1 MDRLPS
7 FITAAALMIAAAG
20 IAVPARSQSA
30 PADDSVRIQGRPL
43 ADWLAGLDDRD
54 PAQRKWALLV
64 LRRSSRDRPDVPIP
78 GLAEAIKRV
87 ESQDPDPDI
96 HRFAEE
102 WLSEMSRLRGRV
114 GVRGFRAAPTPLR
127 LVDLQ
132 GHPVAGAIVSTSF
145 ERDRD
150 RERRFRPSEPGE
162 SRTSDASGEATLT
175 LAQGDVVYTIRQD
188 REGAIVGLH
197 RVDPEQVARPITI
210 AMHPACRVRMRIELP
225 DLRAAAARLNA
236 DLGDDYASRSATAHL
251 HDRFGNPTLGMRL
264 STHSSDGHL
273 EFLLPPG
280 RYVFEASCP
289 WNYRQLEPIEI
300 QPGQRLRNLGTIEIP
315 AGRRFGQGIFPD
327 YHRFSLPDPPARPED
342 EAGRERI
349 QLRRVGR
356 LPLNDDT
363 GGAMGLAFSPDGR
376 LLATGHLDGN
386 NREFMPGAVKLWDT
400 RTGKLVAT
408 WPVPVESGGV
418 CALAFSPDGRTLA
431 GPVGRFDGIAP
442 AWPVVLWDVDGRR
455 APRVLRGHRAWV
467 TAVAFAPDG
476 KTLASGGTDRTV
488 ILWDVAGGR
497 EAGASRRPWPGSRRW
512 PSRPTASRW
521 RSPAGRA
528 WACGTCPADDS
539 GRAWT
544 SPGSSRSCRSPSRP
558 TAGPWPPP
566 ASMPSAAGCGCTTS
580 PTIPRP
586 SAPT

>member
-1 MDRLPS
+1 M
-7 FITAAALMIAAAG
+7 ALRDVTPPRAG
-20 IAVPARSQSA
+20 GRREVFRS
-30 PADDSVRIQGRPL
+30 
-43 ADWLAGLDDRD
+43 
-54 PAQRKWALLV
+54 
-64 LRRSSRDRPDVPIP
+64 
-78 GLAEAIKRV
+78 
-87 ESQDPDPDI
+87 
-96 HRFAEE
+96 
-102 WLSEMSRLRGRV
+102 
-114 GVRGFRAAPTPLR
+114 AAPTPLR

-132 GHPVAGAIVSTSF
+132 GHPVAGAIVGTSF

-236 DLGDDYASRSATAHL
+236 ELGDDYASRSATAHL

-300 QPGQRLRNLGTIEIP
+300 QPGQHCGTWGPSRYPP
-315 AGRRFGQGIFPD
+315 AAGFGQGIFPD
-327 YHRFSLPDPPARPED
+327 YHRFSLPDLPARPDD
-342 EAGRERI
+342 EAGRERV

-356 LPLNDDT
+356 LPLDGET

-386 NREFMPGAVKLWDT
+386 NLDFLPGAVKLWDT

-408 WPVPVESGGV
+408 WPVPDETGGV
-418 CALAFSPDGRTLA
+418 YALAFSPDGRTLA
-431 GPVGRFDGIAP
+431 GPVGRTDGIAP
-442 AWPVVLWDVDGRR
+442 PGRSCSGTSTAAGR
-455 APRVLRGHRAWV
+455 LGCSAVIGH
-467 TAVAFAPDG
+467 
-476 KTLASGGTDRTV
+476 
-488 ILWDVAGGR
+488 
-497 EAGASRRPWPGSRRW
+497 GSRRW
-512 PSRPTASRW
+512 RSRPTAR
-521 RSPAGRA
+521 
-528 WACGTCPADDS
+528 
-539 GRAWT
+539 
-544 SPGSSRSCRSPSRP
+544 
-558 TAGPWPPP
+558 PWPR
-566 ASMPSAAGCGCTTS
+566 A
-580 PTIPRP
+580 
-586 SAPT
+586 APTGP